1 MSDNHNFQR
10 LKKNQSKKRKSAKW
24 TPYSSKY
31 IRLYQKQINKTQ
43 LSFETNGNDIVP
55 DEKKQKKIKRNKK
68 GKRGKKKLKTNIK
81 QS

>member
-31 IRLYQKQINKTQ
+31 IRLYQKQMKKTQ

-55 DEKKQKKIKRNKK
+55 DEKKKKTKK
-68 GKRGKKKLKTNIK
+68 GKRGKK
-81 QS
+81 S

>member
-55 DEKKQKKIKRNKK
+55 DEKKKKTKK
-68 GKRGKKKLKTNIK
+68 GKRGKKKLKNNLK
-81 QS
+81 RR

>member
-24 TPYSSKY
+24 TPYSSKH
-31 IRLYQKQINKTQ
+31 IRLYQKQMNKTQ

-55 DEKKQKKIKRNKK
+55 NEKKKKKKTKK
-68 GKRGKKKLKTNIK
+68 GKRGKRE
-81 QS
+81 